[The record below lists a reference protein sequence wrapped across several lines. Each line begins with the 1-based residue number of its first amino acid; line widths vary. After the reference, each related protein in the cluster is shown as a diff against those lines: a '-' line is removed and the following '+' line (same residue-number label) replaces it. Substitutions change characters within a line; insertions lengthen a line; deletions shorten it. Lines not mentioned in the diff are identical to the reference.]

1 MKHDKFVMC
10 TDDAAVRHLEKE
22 LAVEGLNL
30 NNPRVQLQAD
40 ALEALTTPENNGD
53 SHLRMLLKYPHMYP
67 VDEKI
72 VKMVLKSFYKLL
84 WDKANEDS
92 AKLQL
97 EVLVGDHQESAFLE
111 VRSNEA
117 CTKARLAPL
126 IQPKE
131 PKKGGLSIFV
141 NHLDAVSIRR
151 VDLAKFFTT
160 YIGHHQE
167 GLEPVRERFFRK

>member
-1 MKHDKFVMC
+1 MKHDQFVMC
-10 TDDAAVRHLEKE
+10 TDDAAVSHLQRE

-30 NNPRVQLQAD
+30 NNPRSQLQTD
-40 ALEALTTPENNGD
+40 ALNALTSPENNGD
-53 SHLRMLLKYPHMYP
+53 SHLRMLLRYPDMYSID
-67 VDEKI
+67 VNI
-72 VKMVLKSFYKLL
+72 VKMAITSFYKLL
-84 WDKANEDS
+84 WDKTNPDS
-92 AKLQL
+92 AKLHL

-111 VRSNEA
+111 VRSNES

-131 PKKGGLSIFV
+131 AKVGGLSIFV

-160 YIGHHQE
+160 YVGRHHQE
-167 GLEPVRERFFRK
+167 GLEPVKKDF